1 MVVTMKISHPA
12 IKSKVYELVKTI
24 EFDVA
29 LDEDS
34 FNLRIELFRATS
46 SQNHFRAHIRRSEF
60 YRIQST
66 FPQDHETHKP
76 VDPPSDE
83 LIFIDYSSQLNGDYS
98 DFQADDEATALQ
110 LILDDCQRFL
120 QRIAGE

>member
-1 MVVTMKISHPA
+1 MAAINISHSA
-12 IKSKVYELVKTI
+12 VKSKVYELVKTI

-29 LDEDS
+29 LDEDG
-34 FNLRIELFRATS
+34 FNLRIELFCAIA

-66 FPQDHETHKP
+66 FPQAGETHEP

-83 LIFIDYSSQLNGDYS
+83 LIFIDYSSQLSGDYS
-98 DFQADDEATALQ
+98 DFQAEDEATALQ

-120 QRIAGE
+120 KRVAGE

>member
-1 MVVTMKISHPA
+1 MAVINIFHSAV
-12 IKSKVYELVKTI
+12 KSELYELVKTI

-29 LDEDS
+29 LGEDG
-34 FNLRIELFRATS
+34 FNLRIELFRALS
-46 SQNHFRAHIRRSEF
+46 SQNHFRAHIWRSEF

-76 VDPPSDE
+76 VDPSSDE
-83 LIFIDYSSQLNGDYS
+83 LIFIDYSSQLYGDYS
-98 DFQADDEATALQ
+98 DFQAEDEATALQ

-120 QRIAGE
+120 KRISGE

>member
-1 MVVTMKISHPA
+1 MAVINIFHSAV
-12 IKSKVYELVKTI
+12 KSELYELVKTI

-29 LDEDS
+29 LGEDG
-34 FNLRIELFRATS
+34 FNLRIELFRALS

-83 LIFIDYSSQLNGDYS
+83 LIFIDYSTQLNGDYS
-98 DFQADDEATALQ
+98 DFQAEDEATALQ